1 MEQAHYIGCYIGTHP
16 AQLINSSGTVKIK
29 NLYKGQKTYVC
40 GVINS
45 LKVIRTR
52 KGHEMAFCEIDDS
65 TSTAEVTIFPRTW
78 KNAKLNNISENKLV
92 RMKIKTEQ
100 EEPVIKLIADSIV
113 VYQENIDE
121 MA

>member
-1 MEQAHYIGCYIGTHP
+1 
-16 AQLINSSGTVKIK
+16 
-29 NLYKGQKTYVC
+29 
-40 GVINS
+40 
-45 LKVIRTR
+45 
-52 KGHEMAFCEIDDS
+52 MAFCEIDDS